1 MSRVRATHVPE
12 VTGVG
17 TQMRR
22 GVAIVTAL
30 VLFGE
35 AVGIVLI
42 NAVLATITENQNM
55 SLAGMDPEAMTTGT
69 WVMGGVSGLL
79 LILCGVI
86 ALLAGVRDRS
96 PGRLGRIVLIGCAVV
111 HGVLGAVTVG
121 LIGWSAFAFMM
132 AVLALLVLTL
142 LAYGPEAP
150 ADGDRAGEEPAPA
163 AV

>member
-1 MSRVRATHVPE
+1 
-12 VTGVG
+12 
-17 TQMRR
+17 MRR

-79 LILCGVI
+79 LAMCGVI

-121 LIGWSAFAFMM
+121 LIGWGAFAFLM
-132 AVLALLVLTL
+132 AVLALLVFTL

>member
-1 MSRVRATHVPE
+1 
-12 VTGVG
+12 
-17 TQMRR
+17 MRR

-79 LILCGVI
+79 LALCGVI

-142 LAYGPEAP
+142 LAYGPETP
-150 ADGDRAGEEPAPA
+150 ADGDRAGEEPAAA

>member
-1 MSRVRATHVPE
+1 
-12 VTGVG
+12 
-17 TQMRR
+17 MRR

-42 NAVLATITENQNM
+42 NAALATITENQNM

-79 LILCGVI
+79 LVLCGVI

-142 LAYGPEAP
+142 LAYGPETP